1 MPSKVMLFDD
11 NGATSDG
18 IKRSISSIFAPTGQ
32 HQNNLDQPSRD
43 INIRRLTATVRKD
56 MFSSDIISSTRLF
69 GYVFCAICSGLL
81 FLSALLFRYRDKP
94 NSNYVVHWKVN
105 GAIVFGAVGCGI
117 MFFIISCHVW
127 FLPYYWLQVYRD
139 GSKKERNIII
149 SFIAYWCVVLWT
161 CTGVFSVGSA
171 QANVFVSTWL
181 AFFAL
186 LNNYN
191 EWRIAAVSAVYILNK
206 KLPGFCFIFSHYVY
220 SVQGHS
226 SFQEWSR
233 CGSHRY
239 RHILVYMA
247 FSSLIALAS
256 VLDTYINTII
266 YRDESF
272 NAGMQI
278 TGTEYAINFTASAGS
293 LAVGC
298 FLIAVDE
305 TSFQTKHPV
314 LCKQFEGF
322 LLLGLTVLSIYAKI
336 FASSYNI
343 GLADLTNLSLWTW
356 ASCLLMIASFC
367 SWALE
372 DEPSLIPS
380 EPST

>member
-1 MPSKVMLFDD
+1 
-11 NGATSDG
+11 
-18 IKRSISSIFAPTGQ
+18 
-32 HQNNLDQPSRD
+32 
-43 INIRRLTATVRKD
+43 
-56 MFSSDIISSTRLF
+56 
-69 GYVFCAICSGLL
+69 
-81 FLSALLFRYRDKP
+81 
-94 NSNYVVHWKVN
+94 
-105 GAIVFGAVGCGI
+105 
-117 MFFIISCHVW
+117 
-127 FLPYYWLQVYRD
+127 
-139 GSKKERNIII
+139 
-149 SFIAYWCVVLWT
+149 
-161 CTGVFSVGSA
+161 
-171 QANVFVSTWL
+171 
-181 AFFAL
+181 
-186 LNNYN
+186 
-191 EWRIAAVSAVYILNK
+191 
-206 KLPGFCFIFSHYVY
+206 
-220 SVQGHS
+220 
-226 SFQEWSR
+226 
-233 CGSHRY
+233 
-239 RHILVYMA
+239 MA

-356 ASCLLMIASFC
+356 ASCLLMTASFC